1 MKQVTL
7 FLVALLFVSSAIH
20 AQEDIFK
27 KHGVTKEPLTLSKG
41 KYKETFYN
49 EKVMQIG
56 TVLINTETEKVIR
69 FLDEDSTKYAYKAET
84 TSRFLTIDPLAE
96 KYYSWSPY
104 VYVMN
109 NPLRYVDPDGR
120 LARDSVGNIIYTPT
134 NRVDDNN
141 NTRNITFNDGRSVT
155 MNYQYVTIYAD
166 DGTAIE
172 VQQVT
177 GATYTNSEGKTM
189 DLMGNSVLQGQLG
202 MDVMANCHGLTFGDG
217 KFIMDATA
225 VNSILKGDGYTQV
238 SNPLDAQVGLVQDGQ
253 LVKIGM
259 SGEWYHSARIDE
271 RGLGTF
277 REKDDIGKVR
287 SGVPYHH
294 IKNYNKNQN
303 SSTFV
308 TSYFKKR

>member
-1 MKQVTL
+1 MKKILLTL
-7 FLVALLFVSSAIH
+7 LVFSVSVVLHSQNENPFVEFGYDVLVATSSKGEFQEFHDQTDIVEIGSVLFNRHTKEIVKVLDKEETTIDISSAT
-20 AQEDIFK
+20 AAM
-27 KHGVTKEPLTLSKG
+27 S
-41 KYKETFYN
+41 
-49 EKVMQIG
+49 
-56 TVLINTETEKVIR
+56 
-69 FLDEDSTKYAYKAET
+69 
-84 TSRFLTIDPLAE
+84 IDPLCE
-96 KYYSWSPY
+96 KYYWISPY
-104 VYVMN
+104 VYALN

-120 LARDSVGNIIYTPT
+120 LARDSVGNIIYNVTD
-134 NRVDDNN
+134 RIDDNN
-141 NTRNITFNDGRSVT
+141 NTRNIAFNDGRSVT

-166 DGTAIE
+166 DGTPIE

-177 GATYTNSEGKTM
+177 GATYTNSEGNTM
-189 DLMGNSVLQGQLG
+189 DVMGNSVLQGQLG

-225 VNSILKGDGYTQV
+225 VNSILKGDGYSQV

-259 SGEWYHSARIDE
+259 SGEWYHSARIDGI
-271 RGLGTF
+271 GLGTF

-287 SGVPYHH
+287 TGVPYHQ

-308 TSYFKKR
+308 TSYFRKR